1 MTPDAPSARDAEA
14 WVFLGFGEAASGL
27 VAAGLGN
34 GARYAACLPLHRA
47 PSPGTARRLAQHA
60 MTPLLD
66 ASGVRGARVVMSL
79 VTPDAA
85 LDAARTVTPHLDN
98 GAFYV
103 DFNSIAGQTAR
114 AIAEIVEAHG
124 ARFVD
129 AAVMGS
135 VLLQKLRVPIWLS
148 GADAREFHDLA
159 IRQGLHTTVI
169 SERPG
174 DASALKMLWSVMTK
188 GTIGL
193 YAEALLAAHRLGL
206 LQPML
211 EMIARDYGATG
222 SPAMILRMLGS
233 TAASGDRR
241 LGEMDEARKTLA
253 EAGVPSWTV
262 DATVKWIAALN
273 GLPDVADA
281 LSVPDVVKA
290 ASEAL
295 ETRWTTPQRVRGT

>member
-1 MTPDAPSARDAEA
+1 
-14 WVFLGFGEAASGL
+14 
-27 VAAGLGN
+27 
-34 GARYAACLPLHRA
+34 
-47 PSPGTARRLAQHA
+47 
-60 MTPLLD
+60 
-66 ASGVRGARVVMSL
+66 MSL

-85 LDAARTVTPHLDN
+85 LDAARTVAPHLET

-103 DFNSIAGQTAR
+103 DCNSIAGRTAR
-114 AIAEIVEAHG
+114 AIAEVVEAHG

-129 AAVMGS
+129 AAVMGP
-135 VLLQKLRVPIWLS
+135 VPLQRLQVPIWLS
-148 GADAREFHDLA
+148 GAAAAEFHDLA
-159 IRQGLHTTVI
+159 VRRGLNTTVL

-206 LQPML
+206 LPPML
-211 EMIARDYGATG
+211 EMIAREYGATG
-222 SPAMILRMLGS
+222 APAMILRMLGS
-233 TAASGDRR
+233 TAASGGRR
-241 LGEMDEARKTLA
+241 LGEMDEARKTL
-253 EAGVPSWTV
+253 EDAGVPPWTV
-262 DATVKWIAALN
+262 EATVKWIAALN

-295 ETRWTTPQRVRGT
+295 ETRWSVTQRVRGT